1 MRRPRGRR
9 IVPHTR
15 DVCLAT
21 AVNDSFVPGA
31 VVMLGSFRAHHPG
44 FEGDVVVLHD
54 GLSEA
59 SRTVLST
66 AGGRVR
72 FEPVRPALLE
82 RVASLEAAYPG
93 RLHSLA
99 AFHTLEAFRLGG
111 YRKVLFYDSD
121 VLFQGPVG
129 ELFDTDAAL
138 LCCGDLDLAMGKVR
152 DAETLQPIARTAA
165 GAGRGRPVLERPFN
179 SGFLLIG
186 ASCAG
191 ERVYSDLLAL
201 MAPEAW
207 RGAVIRLSD
216 QDVLNRYFAGRQ
228 TLASWTYNY
237 FVSQAPVLRARTGL
251 DAARAKVLH
260 FKGPVKP
267 WTTDAML
274 CWAHGDDVHAR
285 APAGGRLVPA
295 LVRRLCGRPGASA
308 FARGAAGAGEGVRGP
323 RGTGEAVRAARRIRA
338 CRPVTS
344 PARRFASSETA
355 S

>member
-1 MRRPRGRR
+1 M
-9 IVPHTR
+9 PHTR

-21 AVNDSFVPGA
+21 AVTDSFVPGA

-59 SRTVLST
+59 SRAVL
-66 AGGRVR
+66 AAVGGRVR
-72 FEPVRPALLE
+72 FEPVRTALVE

-93 RLHSLA
+93 RLWASA
-99 AFHTLEAFRLGG
+99 TFHALEAFRLGG

-138 LCCGDLDLAMGKVR
+138 LCCGDPNFAMGKVR
-152 DAETLQPIARTAA
+152 DAETLQPIARTDA

-179 SGFLLIG
+179 SGFLLID
-186 ASCAG
+186 ASCTG
-191 ERVYSDLLAL
+191 ERVYSDLLAR

-207 RGAVIRLSD
+207 RGAVVRLGD
-216 QDVLNRYFAGRQ
+216 QDILNRYFAGRQ
-228 TLASWTYNY
+228 TLAGWTYNY
-237 FVSQAPVLRARTGL
+237 FVPQAPTIHARTGL

-274 CWAHGDDVHAR
+274 RWAHGDDVPPAHRPAGALFRRWYDAYVDVLAR
-285 APAGGRLVPA
+285 AHLREAWPALAKESVAPAPAG
-295 LVRRLCGRPGASA
+295 PGK
-308 FARGAAGAGEGVRGP
+308 P
-323 RGTGEAVRAARRIRA
+323 
-338 CRPVTS
+338 
-344 PARRFASSETA
+344 
-355 S
+355 

>member
-1 MRRPRGRR
+1 M
-9 IVPHTR
+9 HTR
-15 DVCLAT
+15 DICLAT
-21 AVNDSFVPGA
+21 TVNDSFVPGA

-59 SRTVLST
+59 SRTVL
-66 AGGRVR
+66 AAVGGRVR

-82 RVASLEAAYPG
+82 RVARLATAYPG

-99 AFHTLEAFRLGG
+99 TFHTIDAFRLGG

-138 LCCGDLDLAMGKVR
+138 LCCGDRYFAMDRGR
-152 DAETLQPIARTAA
+152 DAETLLPIADPAA
-165 GAGRGRPVLERPFN
+165 GAGRDRPVLELPFN
-179 SGFLLIG
+179 CGFLLID

-191 ERVYSDLLAL
+191 ERVYADLLAR

-207 RGAVIRLSD
+207 RNAAFRLGD
-216 QDVLNRYFAGRQ
+216 QGVLNRYFAGRQ
-228 TLASWTYNY
+228 TLAGWTYNY
-237 FVSQAPVLRARTGL
+237 LVPDAPDIRARTGL

-274 CWAHGDDVHAR
+274 RWARGDDVPAHRPAGALFRRWYDAYVDVLAR
-285 APAGGRLVPA
+285 AYL
-295 LVRRLCGRPGASA
+295 
-308 FARGAAGAGEGVRGP
+308 
-323 RGTGEAVRAARRIRA
+323 RAAR
-338 CRPVTS
+338 
-344 PARRFASSETA
+344 PALAKESVAPAAPGKPCGPREGIELAGQ
-355 S
+355 

>member
-1 MRRPRGRR
+1 M
-9 IVPHTR
+9 PHTR

-21 AVNDSFVPGA
+21 VVNDSFVPGA

-54 GLSEA
+54 GLSEE
-59 SRTVLST
+59 SRRILST
-66 AGGRVR
+66 VGGPVR

-82 RVASLEAAYPG
+82 RVASLEAAYPEQ
-93 RLHSLA
+93 LHA
-99 AFHTLEAFRLGG
+99 RAVFHAIDAFRLGG

-138 LCCGDLDLAMGKVR
+138 LCCSALDFATGKVR
-152 DAETLQPIARTAA
+152 AAETLQPIARTAA
-165 GAGRGRPVLERPFN
+165 GAGRGRPVLDRPFN

-186 ASCAG
+186 ASCTG
-191 ERVYSDLLAL
+191 ERVYADLLAR

-207 RGAVIRLSD
+207 RGAVLRIGD
-216 QDVLNRYFAGRQ
+216 QDILNRYFAGRQ

-237 FVSQAPVLRARTGL
+237 FVSEAAALRALTGL

-274 CWAHGDDVHAR
+274 RWARGEVGWPAHRPAGALFRRWYDAYVDVLAR
-285 APAGGRLVPA
+285 AHL
-295 LVRRLCGRPGASA
+295 
-308 FARGAAGAGEGVRGP
+308 
-323 RGTGEAVRAARRIRA
+323 RAAR
-338 CRPVTS
+338 
-344 PARRFASSETA
+344 PALAKESVA
-355 S
+355 PAAPGKP